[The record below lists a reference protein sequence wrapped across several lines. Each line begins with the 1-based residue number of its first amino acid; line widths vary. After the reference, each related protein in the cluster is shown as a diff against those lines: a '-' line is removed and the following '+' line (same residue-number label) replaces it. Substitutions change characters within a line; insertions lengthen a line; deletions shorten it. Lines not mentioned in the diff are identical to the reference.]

1 MERGPDSLVEYI
13 LKDSLNNLQHTTGNK
28 GKLSSPS
35 NEHQICNSFCF
46 DCPLKLDPIKLTAD
60 MSITRNKLK
69 ISSNTIRIN
78 EPQFR
83 MLCAFKRYQ
92 NTVLSR
98 EILLEYTWGKSSQTS
113 NNVNVLVSSLRALL
127 SNTDLEIMTIRN
139 QGYLLTH
146 KQ

>member
-1 MERGPDSLVEYI
+1 
-13 LKDSLNNLQHTTGNK
+13 
-28 GKLSSPS
+28 
-35 NEHQICNSFCF
+35 
-46 DCPLKLDPIKLTAD
+46 

-69 ISSNTIRIN
+69 ISSNTIRMN

-98 EILLEYTWGKSSQTS
+98 EILLEYTWGKSTQTN
-113 NNVNVLVSSLRALL
+113 NNVNVLVSSLRTLL

-139 QGYLLTH
+139 QGYLLTQAIRRH
-146 KQ
+146 Q